1 MTRKRHAWVSAT
13 CVSVALLGLSAMNAL
28 PALPQV
34 HPLGARQAAAVSSG
48 PFVTLLFSRTEISAA
63 DNCVRNDSGI
73 ARLDTVVAP
82 YLKARGMPGTGTL
95 TTARTQENAL
105 TCTHSNSS
113 LTSSWAQATALSQQ
127 YGWTYVS
134 HTATYPSNLAGLT
147 PSQSQAET
155 CGSAAAIDS
164 HGLPGG
170 HGMIAYPGAQP
181 LPVALQ
187 TDYAAK
193 CFAWGRKYGS
203 KGVTLAAAGSVS
215 PFWQITAV
223 PNGGPCNVS
232 TASCYTIQ
240 ATGSKRY
247 VLPSGFVSTV
257 RSLSPGQWFTFQ
269 AFILVTGKSPAY
281 STSPIRW
288 DCTSTNVR
296 RHWTNDNE
304 RYCYQ
309 DWQSV
314 VAAIAAAAEVIVPI
328 ARVEGLPLHAAAV
341 ERAVTAA

>member
-1 MTRKRHAWVSAT
+1 MTRTRRVCVSAT
-13 CVSVALLGLSAMNAL
+13 AVGVAMLGVMAMTAL
-28 PALPQV
+28 PALP
-34 HPLGARQAAAVSSG
+34 HAHGFGDRQATAVSSG
-48 PFVTLLFSRTEISAA
+48 PFVTLLFSRTEITAA

-82 YLKARGMPGTGTL
+82 YLMARGMSATGTL

-113 LTSSWAQATALSQQ
+113 LTSSWAKATALSQQ
-127 YGWTYVS
+127 FGWTYVS
-134 HTATYPSNLAGLT
+134 HTATYPANLAGLT
-147 PSQSQAET
+147 PAQSQAET

-170 HGMIAYPGAQP
+170 HGLIAYPGAQP

-187 TDYAAK
+187 TDYAST
-193 CFAWGRKYGS
+193 CFAWGRKYGA
-203 KGVTLAAAGSVS
+203 KGVTLAAAGAIS

-232 TASCYTIQ
+232 TAACYTIP
-240 ATGSKRY
+240 ATGSPRY
-247 VLPSGFVSTV
+247 VLPSSFVATV
-257 RSLSPGQWFTFQ
+257 RTLKLRQWFTFQ
-269 AFILVTGKSPAY
+269 AFLLVTGKSPSY

-288 DCTSTNVR
+288 DCTSANVR

-314 VAAIAAAAEVIVPI
+314 VAAIAAVPG
-328 ARVEGLPLHAAAV
+328 VVVTDPLTVGVSFGRPA
-341 ERAVTAA
+341 TYP